1 MTPANERKAK
11 ERQAKR
17 DAGLVRV
24 EVWVPR
30 DMADFAK
37 SFMLAVIKENSGQP
51 SQLDQP
57 TTKG

>member
-1 MTPANERKAK
+1 
-11 ERQAKR
+11 
-17 DAGLVRV
+17 
-24 EVWVPR
+24 VPR

-51 SQLDQP
+51 SQLDQH